1 MSSILSKRADVLELS
16 RFMRRGLGILDG
28 LRFSLDVDTRDP
40 GMTRQSL
47 GCRSERGEDVNF
59 GMSMEL
65 GLR

>member
-1 MSSILSKRADVLELS
+1 
-16 RFMRRGLGILDG
+16 MRRGLGILDG
-28 LRFSLDVDTRDP
+28 LRFSLDMDTRDQ
-40 GMTRQSL
+40 GMTGQSLGCRSERGEDVNFGISL